1 MKRLTTLLTWMIWL
15 LKPIF
20 DDSIFIPVSL
30 KKIGGDSDS
39 FDIIINGEKGRK
51 LPIFDISNFIVTKD
65 SNKGIGSK
73 IQTAATWTSI

>member
-1 MKRLTTLLTWMIWL
+1 MIL
-15 LKPIF
+15 YLF
-20 DDSIFIPVSL
+20 QYHL
-30 KKIGGDSDS
+30 KKIGGRDDS

-73 IQTAATWTSI
+73 IQTAATWTSASNDDESCFKSNRI